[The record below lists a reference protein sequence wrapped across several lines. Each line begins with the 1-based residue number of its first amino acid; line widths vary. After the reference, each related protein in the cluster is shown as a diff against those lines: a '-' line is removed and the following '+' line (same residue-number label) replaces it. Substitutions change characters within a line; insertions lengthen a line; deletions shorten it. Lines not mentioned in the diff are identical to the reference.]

1 MSVSALSWFRLIITT
16 QYWENHQR
24 KSEDMFKRISVIAMV
39 SALGLATVACSP
51 NEQRTAG
58 YGVGGAA
65 LGALAG
71 GAIKGNGKGAL
82 RGAAIGA
89 AAGTLV
95 GVATKRNG
103 VQYCNYRDAYGQ
115 MYQAPCNQYQ

>member
-1 MSVSALSWFRLIITT
+1 MLWPYLGFALLLRHSVEKIKK
-16 QYWENHQR
+16 R

>member
-1 MSVSALSWFRLIITT
+1 MLKRLSMI
-16 QYWENHQR
+16 
-24 KSEDMFKRISVIAMV
+24 VMV
-39 SALGLATVACSP
+39 SALGFATVACTQ

-71 GAIKGNGKGAL
+71 GAIKGNSKGAL
-82 RGAAIGA
+82 AGAAIGA
-89 AAGTLV
+89 AAGTVV
-95 GVATKRNG
+95 GVATTRNG

-115 MYQAPCNQYQ
+115 MYQAPCN